1 MVLKNSFCTFAS
13 FHFTL
18 QSYLLNVI
26 LQTSFSKGLNIW
38 ITMISTYLA
47 SKTALHLLFLILS
60 LLLLPYKILIVK
72 SGNHS
77 EANLRQF
84 DKLLTVKL

>member
-77 EANLRQF
+77 EANL
-84 DKLLTVKL
+84 